1 MDSTSDSPTPAEEQ
15 VATPKMDASEVGAS
29 EFTASLDSTGGE
41 AANSEAPTSSSEAP
55 TSSEAPSAMSL
66 KQIYGML
73 CWLQVGDNS
82 KKWQEQ
88 PLEACKQAVGECP
101 HLVDA
106 DAETLSA
113 QMDAIDEQR
122 KQKIAEFGDAS
133 SVPQDAR
140 VFPGG
145 PLFAIVDYALSGHC
159 ASALVEA
166 HGTGRPSKGTGG
178 PIRNSRQQS
187 HQQPT
192 QRPEPYPTAA
202 SLVERARR
210 LSPAEIKQMRDEIA
224 IRREIATRDAILLAD
239 WTALKRRELEVKEMK
254 LRELIRSNHNG
265 SIEGLL
271 QFEEYI
277 NSVSRDGI

>member
-1 MDSTSDSPTPAEEQ
+1 MDSTGDSPATVEEQ
-15 VATPKMDASEVGAS
+15 VTPLPPVVVESVDLKP
-29 EFTASLDSTGGE
+29 ST
-41 AANSEAPTSSSEAP
+41 T
-55 TSSEAPSAMSL
+55 MSL

-82 KKWQEQ
+82 KKWKEQ
-88 PLEACKQAVGECP
+88 PLKACKQAVGECP

-106 DAETLSA
+106 DAEELSA
-113 QMDAIDEQR
+113 QMDDINEQR
-122 KQKIAEFGDAS
+122 LQKIAEFGDATN
-133 SVPQDAR
+133 VPQDTR

-145 PLFAIVDYALSGHC
+145 PLFTIVDYALSGHC
-159 ASALVEA
+159 ASGLVEA
-166 HGTGRPSKGTGG
+166 HGTGRSASDHSGDAFAG

-187 HQQPT
+187 IP
-192 QRPEPYPTAA
+192 RPEPYMNA
-202 SLVERARR
+202 SSLISRARR
-210 LSPAEIKQMRDEIA
+210 LSPAEIKQMRDEMA
-224 IRREIATRDAILLAD
+224 IRREIAMRDAILLAD

>member
-1 MDSTSDSPTPAEEQ
+1 MADMDVSSDGPAPTEEQ
-15 VATPKMDASEVGAS
+15 VTPTPVES
-29 EFTASLDSTGGE
+29 
-41 AANSEAPTSSSEAP
+41 ANSDATTS
-55 TSSEAPSAMSL
+55 MSL

-88 PLEACKQAVGECP
+88 PLAACKQAVSECP

-106 DAETLSA
+106 DAEQLSA
-113 QMDAIDEQR
+113 QMDAVNDQR
-122 KQKIAEFGDAS
+122 KQKIAEFGDAA

-145 PLFAIVDYALSGHC
+145 PLFAIVNYALSGHC

-166 HGTGRPSKGTGG
+166 HGTGGRTP
-178 PIRNSRQQS
+178 RQQS
-187 HQQPT
+187 PQQAR
-192 QRPEPYPTAA
+192 QRPYPSA
-202 SLVERARR
+202 SALADRARR
-210 LSPAEIKQMRDEIA
+210 LTPSEIKQMRDEIA
-224 IRREIATRDAILLAD
+224 IRREIAMRDAILLAD

-254 LRELIRSNHNG
+254 LRELIRSNQNG

>member
-1 MDSTSDSPTPAEEQ
+1 
-15 VATPKMDASEVGAS
+15 
-29 EFTASLDSTGGE
+29 
-41 AANSEAPTSSSEAP
+41 
-55 TSSEAPSAMSL
+55 MSL

-88 PLEACKQAVGECP
+88 PLEACRQAVGECP

-106 DAETLSA
+106 DAEKLSA
-113 QMDAIDEQR
+113 QMDEINEQR
-122 KQKIAEFGDAS
+122 KKKIAEFGDAS
-133 SVPQDAR
+133 SVPQDGR

-159 ASALVEA
+159 ASALIEA
-166 HGTGRPSKGTGG
+166 HGTGRPTKDTADSSTGG
-178 PIRNSRQQS
+178 PIRSSRQQS
-187 HQQPT
+187 QQQST
-192 QRPEPYPTAA
+192 QRLEPYPTGL

-210 LSPAEIKQMRDEIA
+210 LSSAEIKQMRDELA

-254 LRELIRSNHNG
+254 LREMIRSNHSG

>member
-1 MDSTSDSPTPAEEQ
+1 MDSTSASPTPAEEQ
-15 VATPKMDASEVGAS
+15 VASPPPSPPPVES
-29 EFTASLDSTGGE
+29 STT
-41 AANSEAPTSSSEAP
+41 ANSEEAAATSL
-55 TSSEAPSAMSL
+55 SL

-73 CWLQVGDNS
+73 CWLQVGNNS

-106 DAETLSA
+106 DAEKLSA
-113 QMDAIDEQR
+113 QMDEINEQR
-122 KQKIAEFGDAS
+122 KKKIAEFGDAS

-159 ASALVEA
+159 ASALIEA
-166 HGTGRPSKGTGG
+166 HGTGRPTKDTVSNSTGG

-187 HQQPT
+187 QQQQQQQQQQRST
-192 QRPEPYPTAA
+192 QRLEPYPTGL

-210 LSPAEIKQMRDEIA
+210 LSPAEIKQMRDELA

-254 LRELIRSNHNG
+254 LREMIRSNHNG

>member
-1 MDSTSDSPTPAEEQ
+1 MDSTSASPTPAEEQ
-15 VATPKMDASEVGAS
+15 AAVT
-29 EFTASLDSTGGE
+29 SL
-41 AANSEAPTSSSEAP
+41 
-55 TSSEAPSAMSL
+55 SL

-88 PLEACKQAVGECP
+88 PLEACRQAVGECP

-106 DAETLSA
+106 DAEKLSA
-113 QMDAIDEQR
+113 QMDEINEQR
-122 KQKIAEFGDAS
+122 KKKIAEFGDAS

-159 ASALVEA
+159 ASALIEA
-166 HGTGRPSKGTGG
+166 HGTGRPTKDTANNSTGG
-178 PIRNSRQQS
+178 PIRNSRQHS
-187 HQQPT
+187 QQQQQQQQQRST
-192 QRPEPYPTAA
+192 QRLEPYPTGL

-210 LSPAEIKQMRDEIA
+210 LSPAEIKQMRDELA

-254 LRELIRSNHNG
+254 LREMIRSNHNG